1 MKNEYLN
8 ENRVSLLE
16 IWNEML
22 DKTLNIKGTLLSLA
36 TPVVM
41 GILNVTPDSFYAD
54 SRKQNEVAIHDRIQA
69 ILSEGGDIIDI
80 GGYSSRPDAAEVSP
94 DEEMERLAFALKILN
109 AHYPEAVVSVDT
121 FRADVAR
128 KCVEEYGVAIINDI
142 SGGELDKNMFA
153 TVADLNVPY
162 IMMHMRGT
170 PQTMQQY
177 TGYTDM
183 MEEIMLYFARKVR
196 ELRLLGVN
204 DIILDPGFGFSKTVD
219 QNYLLMNRLQEF
231 GVFDLPLLVGISRK
245 SMIYRFLGGTPADSL
260 NGTTVL
266 NTLALMNGAD
276 ILRVHDVKA
285 AVEVVK
291 LVTKTVDC
299 QLSTI
304 NS

>member
-1 MKNEYLN
+1 
-8 ENRVSLLE
+8 
-16 IWNEML
+16 
-22 DKTLNIKGTLLSLA
+22 
-36 TPVVM
+36 
-41 GILNVTPDSFYAD
+41 
-54 SRKQNEVAIHDRIQA
+54 
-69 ILSEGGDIIDI
+69 
-80 GGYSSRPDAAEVSP
+80 
-94 DEEMERLAFALKILN
+94 
-109 AHYPEAVVSVDT
+109 
-121 FRADVAR
+121 
-128 KCVEEYGVAIINDI
+128 
-142 SGGELDKNMFA
+142 
-153 TVADLNVPY
+153 
-162 IMMHMRGT
+162 MRGT
-170 PQTMQQY
+170 PQTMQQH

-183 MEEIMLYFARKVR
+183 MEEIMLYFAAKVR

-219 QNYLLMNRLQEF
+219 QNYLLMNCLQEF

-285 AVEVVK
+285 AVEAVK
-291 LVTKTVDC
+291 LVTKTVNC

>member
-1 MKNEYLN
+1 MKNEYLS
-8 ENRVSLLE
+8 ENRVSLPE
-16 IWNEML
+16 IWIEML

-54 SRKQNEVAIHDRIQA
+54 SRKQNEAAIHDRIQA
-69 ILSEGGDIIDI
+69 ILSEGGDMIDI

-94 DEEMERLAFALKILN
+94 EEEMGRLAFALKILN

-183 MEEIMLYFARKVR
+183 MEEIMLYFATKVR

-204 DIILDPGFGFSKTVD
+204 DIVLDPGFGFSKTVD
-219 QNYLLMNRLQEF
+219 QNYFLMNHLQEF
-231 GVFDLPLLVGISRK
+231 GLFELPLLVGISRK

-285 AVEVVK
+285 AVEAVK
-291 LVTKTVDC
+291 LVSKTVNC
-299 QLSTI
+299 QLSTV
-304 NS
+304 NC